1 MHPNPDAPAADT
13 LLFSLGAH
21 LVTERD
27 GYEHHGIYVGD
38 GQVIHYAGFSGR
50 RRCGPVE
57 QVSTAAFA
65 RGHAV
70 HVRPDHC
77 PRYAGAE
84 VARRAGSRLG
94 ESNYRLLTNNC
105 EHFCAWCV
113 FGEGR
118 SEQVSA
124 CLRSPVRAMRTASRL
139 FMAIV
144 AAQWRI
150 PHATEHA
157 A

>member
-1 MHPNPDAPAADT
+1 MTQNNNAPAADT

-21 LVTERD
+21 LVTERN

-38 GQVIHYAGFSGR
+38 GLVIHYAGFSGR
-50 RRCGPVE
+50 RRRGPVE
-57 QVSTAAFA
+57 QVTTDAFA
-65 RGHAV
+65 SGHAI
-70 HVRPDHC
+70 HVRLDGC
-77 PRYAGAE
+77 PRYSAQE
-84 VARRAGSRLG
+84 VARRASSRLG

-105 EHFCAWCV
+105 EHFCAWCL

-124 CLRSPVRAMRTASRL
+124 CLRSPLRAARTASRL
-139 FMAIV
+139 LMAIV
-144 AAQWRI
+144 AAQWCT